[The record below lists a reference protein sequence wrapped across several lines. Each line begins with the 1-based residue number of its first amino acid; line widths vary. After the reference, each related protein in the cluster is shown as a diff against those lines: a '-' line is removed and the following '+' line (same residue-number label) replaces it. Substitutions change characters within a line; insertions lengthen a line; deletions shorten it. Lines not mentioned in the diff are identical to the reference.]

1 MSLIHAERSE
11 THAPATSEYVSLSS
25 PTHSVGSLDPSACA
39 QLKRGIGTA
48 LQNAERSGRR
58 RPIQALGLE
67 TLQLKPSAHSE
78 RNAQVRRVLASPGSD
93 PNPGNARSAVAQ
105 CRFSSKQLEWVRGL
119 PSSIRVE
126 YLAHVSDEEWQQVL
140 DADIFEF
147 FGGTEEVDQIREERK
162 YHKEMGN
169 ASSSEWLEVFPEG
182 NARKAA
188 EQLAM
193 LDADEDVELDQL
205 ISWRDAFL
213 TLARK
218 KVRVAYLEDLEIDDS
233 PALLPGD
240 QPRKAEF
247 LHPTEELWLAVPD
260 PGKSLFFLGYI
271 VARKADA
278 VEVWRNHL
286 LSGVRMSGEDGY
298 PLEVNTG
305 DPEVDELSDLMSGL
319 SLDNSLDSRIV
330 PMEIDKVV
338 SGSGLHLT
346 KTRYDADG
354 DVIMEDSD
362 GFSDVHMTDV
372 HGHFNIDFKNV
383 TGYVSMEIED
393 VQGNV
398 DMEIED
404 LHGSLHLVMMD
415 IDLGSEDH
423 MEIDVEDVAGA
434 MEIEVLDY
442 DQAMEVDLGHIQP
455 GAFKRYRFAKRKR
468 EESDEELGEL
478 TKSKRQKL
486 EQETDDG
493 AESLEDLIGKF
504 SALSISFRT
513 GLDKELHMIYPARN
527 LNDLI
532 VASDPTPL
540 KSIIA
545 NKAWLGKGLT
555 SPEVSQL
562 KTLKSGVESALKS
575 VKSSASQTNN
585 NALAKAMRKVAKF
598 LSKKGTVDIP
608 DTDLSGSTNHG
619 TASNKTSTV
628 VGKKVVADPLSPK
641 STAGGSV
648 AQDGA
653 LMDSLRT
660 KVQTAGGS
668 TKDPV
673 QAHLL
678 NMKTWGPGELWNL
691 TPASKQFNS
700 DMESDIETPLKAALY
715 ERGIVMYFEAEV
727 SYNNYPVGLDHAT
740 APEKY
745 LFTKITF
752 KAYQLHEDTVNNQ
765 WVQDHTIAN
774 DAKVQAVNR
783 KMNWKQGNLPKLLPS
798 PNAHTGTAKKPLQ
811 DLGFPASVIE
821 ALTTYNAAVAV
832 GNKIP
837 GTASNRPKWPGNV
850 GVDTFLGDLQVWLD
864 SAKSSDPG
872 KYSGSQKKV
881 AGKANLP
888 ANWKQVLDFS

>member
-1 MSLIHAERSE
+1 MSLTHVERFEAPEPAASE
-11 THAPATSEYVSLSS
+11 SAALTPSHPL
-25 PTHSVGSLDPSACA
+25 GSTDPVACA
-39 QLKRGIGTA
+39 ALKRGIGNA
-48 LQNAERSGRR
+48 LLNAEQSGRR
-58 RPIQALGLE
+58 PPIQAFGLPAP
-67 TLQLKPSAHSE
+67 QLKATAHVA
-78 RNAQVRRVLASPGSD
+78 RNAQVRRNLASPGSIT
-93 PNPGNARSAVAQ
+93 GTVAQ
-105 CRFSSKQLEWVRGL
+105 CRFSSSQLDWVRRL
-119 PSSIRVE
+119 PTTIRIE
-126 YLAHVSDEEWQQVL
+126 YLSHVSDEEWQQAL
-140 DADIFEF
+140 DADIFEY

-162 YHKEMGN
+162 YRKEMGDE
-169 ASSSEWLEVFPEG
+169 ASSEWLEVFPEG

-193 LDADEDVELDQL
+193 LDANDETDMEQL

-233 PALLPGD
+233 PALLRGD
-240 QPRKAEF
+240 TPRKAEF
-247 LHPTEELWLAVPD
+247 LHPTEELWLTVPD
-260 PGKSLFFLGYI
+260 PGKSMFFLGYI
-271 VARKADA
+271 VARKTDA

-298 PLEVNTG
+298 PLEVDTS
-305 DPEVDELSDLMSGL
+305 DPEVDELSDLLSGL

-330 PMEIDKVV
+330 PMDIDEVA
-338 SGSGLHLT
+338 SGTGLHLT

-372 HGHFNIDFKNV
+372 HGHVSIDFKNV

-404 LHGSLHLVMMD
+404 VHGSLHLVMMD
-415 IDLGSEDH
+415 VDLDDQDH
-423 MEIDVEDVAGA
+423 MK
-434 MEIEVLDY
+434 IEVDDVDGNMEVEILDY
-442 DQAMEVDLGHIQP
+442 DQAMDVDLGHIKP

-468 EESDEELGEL
+468 EETDEEVGDL

-486 EQETDDG
+486 EAEADDG
-493 AESLEDLIGKF
+493 ADSLEDLIGKF

-513 GLDKELHMIYPARN
+513 GLDKELHKIYPARN

-555 SPEVSQL
+555 TSEVSTL
-562 KTLKSGVESALKS
+562 KTLKSGVEAALKS

-608 DTDLSGSTNHG
+608 ETDLSGSTNHG
-619 TASNKTSTV
+619 TASNLTSTV

-641 STAGGSV
+641 SSAGGSV

-653 LMDSLRT
+653 LMTSLRA

-678 NMKTWGPGELWNL
+678 NMKTWGPGLLWNL

-765 WVQDHTIAN
+765 WVQDLTIPN
-774 DAKVQAVNR
+774 DSMVQNVNR

-798 PNAHTGTAKKPLQ
+798 PKAHTGTAKKPLQ

-832 GNKIP
+832 GSKIP
-837 GTASNRPKWPGNV
+837 GTAKNRLKWPGNV
-850 GVDTFLGDLQVWLD
+850 GVDTFLGDLQTWLD

-881 AGKANLP
+881 AGKGNLP
-888 ANWKQVLDFS
+888 SNWKQVLDFS